1 MAEGDFWGDTVLG
14 GDFSAALGG
23 VEYCKCASLGGD
35 CEYAAYG
42 DCGGDCEY
50 AAYGDCG
57 DVEAKAGEAAAYEEE
72 TGD

>member
-42 DCGGDCEY
+42 DCG
-50 AAYGDCG
+50 